1 MKRKVCI
8 VTGTRAEYGL
18 LRALALAVRDAPV
31 LQLQLLVTGSHLSPE
46 FGLTYREIE
55 ADGLAIDAKVEMLLS
70 ADTASATAKS
80 MGLGMIGYGD
90 AFERLRPDL
99 VLLLGDRFEVLA
111 AASAALVA
119 AIPVAHVHGG
129 ETTEGAF
136 DESIRHAVTK
146 MSHLHFVAAAAYRQ
160 RVIQLGEA
168 PERVFQVGGLGVDA
182 IRRLQLLDRGAL
194 EQAIGF
200 ELAPRNLLVTF
211 HPVTLEA
218 HSAEHQMQELLAA
231 LDALDAEPCTHLI
244 FTMPNADSGSRALA
258 RMVDDFVTTR
268 PHARAF
274 ASLGQLRY
282 LSCLQLVDG
291 VVGNSSSG
299 LIEAPSLGTGT
310 VNIGERQRGRLQA
323 PSVIDC
329 APERGAIRAAIAR
342 LYTPDFMRIAAAR
355 ANPYGEGGAVEKIIQ
370 VLTHHPL
377 DGILKKPF
385 HDIGAAENPA
395 P

>member
-1 MKRKVCI
+1 M
-8 VTGTRAEYGL
+8 
-18 LRALALAVRDAPV
+18 
-31 LQLQLLVTGSHLSPE
+31 
-46 FGLTYREIE
+46 
-55 ADGLAIDAKVEMLLS
+55 
-70 ADTASATAKS
+70 
-80 MGLGMIGYGD
+80 
-90 AFERLRPDL
+90 
-99 VLLLGDRFEVLA
+99 
-111 AASAALVA
+111 
-119 AIPVAHVHGG
+119 HGG

-160 RVIQLGEA
+160 RVLQLGEA

-182 IRRLQLLDRGAL
+182 IQRLQLLDRPAL

-200 ELAPRNLLVTF
+200 ALAPRNLLVTF

-218 HSAEHQMQELLAA
+218 QSAEHQMQELLAA
-231 LDALDAEPCTHLI
+231 LDALHTMSAQPRTHLI
-244 FTMPNADSGSRALA
+244 FTMPNADSGGRALA
-258 RMVDDFVTTR
+258 RMVDEFVATR
-268 PHARAF
+268 PHAMAY

-329 APERGAIRAAIAR
+329 APEREAILKAIAQ
-342 LYTPDFMRIAAAR
+342 LYRPEFARIVDAR
-355 ANPYGEGGAVEKIIQ
+355 ANPYGSGGAVEKIIE

-377 DGILKKPF
+377 AGILKKPF
-385 HDIGAAENPA
+385 HDIGVPA
-395 P
+395 STAP